1 MTTGSIIVGGSLDLV
16 ESNADVAPAGVT
28 RLRRKS
34 GVLQQSTDG
43 SAFGGLSG
51 DAGLISTAGAA
62 VQDLTVSGLL
72 GDTDGGYEIEGNIVT
87 TAATPNYLL
96 YINGATIAA
105 GGGAGG
111 NVNVTGTN
119 FPLPLKTDLY
129 VGSNAT
135 ANISNLAFRI
145 RMGSKSGV
153 LQAFSCLSFS
163 LRSGGVNFA
172 SYYVTGQFTPGAQ
185 ITSISIHS
193 DAAGTIDIGS
203 YVRVRRLGFL
213 A

>member
-1 MTTGSIIVGGSLDLV
+1 MAYQAI
-16 ESNADVAPAGVT
+16 PP
-28 RLRRKS
+28 S
-34 GVLQQSTDG
+34 GANDR
-43 SAFGGLSG
+43 
-51 DAGLISTAGAA
+51 GLISTAASA
-62 VQDLTVSGLL
+62 TQNLTVSGLL
-72 GDTDGGYEIEGNIVT
+72 GDTDGGYEIEGNLIT
-87 TAATPNYLL
+87 TAAAPDYVL

-105 GGGAGG
+105 GGGSGG

-119 FPLPLKTDLY
+119 FPLTLKTDLY

-135 ANISNLAFRI
+135 ANISNIAFRI

-153 LQAFSCLSFS
+153 LQAYTCLSFS

-172 SYYVTGQFTPGAQ
+172 SYYITGQFTPGAQ
-185 ITSISIHS
+185 ITSIAVHS
-193 DAAGTIDIGS
+193 ASAGTIDTGS